1 MNQLLFITNELLNP
15 ELRKEMHLPMEHI
28 CFGIL
33 HGKMFSHY
41 RHYKYKSTF
50 IVEHAGKLWGN
61 DVVYGALMLCKD
73 FDFYAR
79 ILDAYHVCSLSTMG
93 RNHIMDVHHRVSV
106 NMKQIS
112 FTSIDELSRLMYAEG
127 STIPAQT
134 YMGNT
139 NHNKVSQR
147 LKAERTYRIIDGID
161 RDNFIKLW
169 EEEYGKNN

>member
-1 MNQLLFITNELLNP
+1 
-15 ELRKEMHLPMEHI
+15 
-28 CFGIL
+28 
-33 HGKMFSHY
+33 
-41 RHYKYKSTF
+41 
-50 IVEHAGKLWGN
+50 
-61 DVVYGALMLCKD
+61 
-73 FDFYAR
+73 
-79 ILDAYHVCSLSTMG
+79 MG

-106 NMKQIS
+106 NVKQIS

-134 YMGNT
+134 YMGNI